1 MSNKKTI
8 LVILLAAILA
18 LLAVLFVFN
27 PTKTTVKKEDVIEEV
42 IEPTAPAII
51 EEEKIEEST
60 AGEEEEIKPEIKP
73 VAKPAPVKTSTPV
86 IKQIQVEEAKE
97 VVKEEPQNEIQVDAG
112 IIKEYGSNDI
122 VIIRE
127 FKSKSPT
134 KYSFEGYGVQKAPI
148 K

>member
-18 LLAVLFVFN
+18 FLAVLFVFN
-27 PTKTTVKKEDVIEEV
+27 PTKTSVKKEDVIEEV
-42 IEPTAPAII
+42 IEPTAPAIV

-60 AGEEEEIKPEIKP
+60 AEEEEIKPEIKP
-73 VAKPAPVKTSTPV
+73 VAKPTPVKVSTPV

-97 VVKEEPQNEIQVDAG
+97 AIKEETSKEIQVDAG
-112 IIKEYGSNDI
+112 IIKESGSNDI
-122 VIIRE
+122 VITRE

>member
-18 LLAVLFVFN
+18 LLAVLFIFN

-42 IEPTAPAII
+42 IEPTAPAIV
-51 EEEKIEEST
+51 EEKIEEST
-60 AGEEEEIKPEIKP
+60 AEEEIKPEIKP

-112 IIKEYGSNDI
+112 IIKESGSNDI
-122 VIIRE
+122 VITRE

>member
-18 LLAVLFVFN
+18 LIAVLFIFN

-42 IEPTAPAII
+42 IEPTAPAIV
-51 EEEKIEEST
+51 
-60 AGEEEEIKPEIKP
+60 EEEIKSEIKP
-73 VAKPAPVKTSTPV
+73 VAKPAPVKTSAPV
-86 IKQIQVEEAKE
+86 IKQIQVEEVKE

-112 IIKEYGSNDI
+112 IIKESGSNDI

>member
-42 IEPTAPAII
+42 IEPTAPAIV

-60 AGEEEEIKPEIKP
+60 AEEEIKPEIKP

-112 IIKEYGSNDI
+112 IIKESGSNDI
-122 VIIRE
+122 VITRE